1 MQADEQLNRLVC
13 QSASLMR
20 LENEYPNF
28 VVVCQKAGAGNLVP
42 EHNEIPKPIRPFLH
56 KPNVIP
62 KTGHLLMRDV
72 DLRVT
77 LCQQPVKDFRP
88 VLAVVDVREGYART
102 QRR

>member
-1 MQADEQLNRLVC
+1 
-13 QSASLMR
+13 MR

-28 VVVCQKAGAGNLVP
+28 VVMRQKAGASNFVP
-42 EHNEIPKPIRPFLH
+42 EHNEVPKPIGPFFY
-56 KPNVIP
+56 KPNMIS

-72 DLRVT
+72 DLGVT
-77 LCQQPVKDFRP
+77 FCQQPVEDFRP